1 MIFCCSVK
9 LTFTYVQLAM
19 KLTFTNG
26 AHMFTFLLA
35 QIQATSKVAAQIA
48 KKNWAPGDTG
58 LMYLL
63 SRTAVCV

>member
-1 MIFCCSVK
+1 
-9 LTFTYVQLAM
+9 
-19 KLTFTNG
+19 
-26 AHMFTFLLA
+26 MFTFLLA

-48 KKNWAPGDTG
+48 KKNWAPGPGDTG